1 MKGTGE
7 FTEDELLLLYDLVG
21 NAIEHGY
28 PITITRTRRL
38 VHIYDK
44 IDKLIEKE

>member
-7 FTEDELLLLYDLVG
+7 FTEDELLLLFDLVD

-28 PITITRTRRL
+28 PITRTRRL

>member
-1 MKGTGE
+1 MNGTGE

-21 NAIEHGY
+21 NAIEYGY
-28 PITITRTRRL
+28 PITKTRRL